1 MATQENQVQTIVN
14 VQLTGRNR
22 ATALW
27 RWILI
32 APVAILLY
40 AFSSL
45 VHTGTYATGLIIVPV
60 MLTLLFRGVYPSY
73 VLTFNHALLEFNTRL
88 TVYAL
93 LLNDDYPSIEAN
105 PNVSVLLPE
114 VEGGAKLSR
123 GLPLI
128 KRFLAIPL
136 YIVGLFYSLIALVLT
151 IYAWLTVSVTGTYP
165 ESAAN
170 FVLGTLEYWNRV
182 VGYALIMVTDEYPPF
197 TLSF

>member
-1 MATQENQVQTIVN
+1 MATQENQVQTIVQ
-14 VQLTGRNR
+14 VQLTGRNKT
-22 ATALW
+22 TAFF

-40 AFSSL
+40 AFSSM
-45 VHTGTYATGLIIVPV
+45 VHTGAYATGLLVVPV
-60 MLTLLFRGVYPSY
+60 VLTLLFRGVYPSY

-105 PNVSVLLPE
+105 PNVAVLFPN
-114 VEGGAKLSR
+114 VEGGKKLSR

-128 KRFLAIPL
+128 KWLLAIPL
-136 YIVGLFYSLIALVLT
+136 YIVGFVYSIIAAVLT
-151 IYAWLTVSVTGTYP
+151 VYAWLATSLTGTYP
-165 ESAAN
+165 ESAAK
-170 FVLGTLEYWNRV
+170 FVLGTLEFWNRV

>member
-32 APVAILLY
+32 APVATLLY

-60 MLTLLFRGVYPSY
+60 VLTLLFRGVYPSY

-114 VEGGAKLSR
+114 IEGGAKLSR

-128 KRFLAIPL
+128 KWFLAIPL

>member
-128 KRFLAIPL
+128 KWFLAIPL